1 MSLDNI
7 FTNDDSHNLNF
18 SRILGSIVILGKAC
32 DLIDYHQQNK
42 KLMETSPK
50 KKEQNKSATNN
61 GTRINGVES
70 LKKEGLN
77 DVTNSKPTLKVAT
90 KDINLQGA
98 INEDKE
104 IDNTL
109 NVTEVPLSPLSPS
122 TIQARN
128 KELRMSAIE
137 LDSKIQ
143 NLFAKRGN
151 LLNESSSV
159 APNENKKMD
168 DPDKTN
174 VEDESLQRG
183 NIGLIQYKTKR
194 SAKNIQSHKSNL
206 LKMSDSVASHF
217 NTFCDFPLSI
227 L

>member
-1 MSLDNI
+1 
-7 FTNDDSHNLNF
+7 
-18 SRILGSIVILGKAC
+18 
-32 DLIDYHQQNK
+32 
-42 KLMETSPK
+42 MEASPK

-77 DVTNSKPTLKVAT
+77 DVTNSKPTLKLAT

-143 NLFAKRGN
+143 NLFAKRGS

-227 L
+227 LKVKTLNLQSFRTTKIN

>member
-1 MSLDNI
+1 M
-7 FTNDDSHNLNF
+7 
-18 SRILGSIVILGKAC
+18 ILGKAC

-42 KLMETSPK
+42 KLMEPTPK

-61 GTRINGVES
+61 GTFINGAES
-70 LKKEGLN
+70 LKKDGLN
-77 DVTNSKPTLKVAT
+77 DVTNSKPTLKLST
-90 KDINLQGA
+90 KEIKFQGA
-98 INEDKE
+98 TNENKE

-109 NVTEVPLSPLSPS
+109 DVTEVPLSPLSPS

-143 NLFAKRGN
+143 NLFAKRGT

-168 DPDKTN
+168 GSDKSN
-174 VEDESLQRG
+174 VENESLHGG
-183 NIGLIQYKTKR
+183 NIELVQYKTKHF
-194 SAKNIQSHKSNL
+194 AKHIQSHKSNFST
-206 LKMSDSVASHF
+206 MSDSEASHF
-217 NTFCDFPLSI
+217 NTFYVFPLSI
-227 L
+227 S

>member
-1 MSLDNI
+1 
-7 FTNDDSHNLNF
+7 
-18 SRILGSIVILGKAC
+18 
-32 DLIDYHQQNK
+32 
-42 KLMETSPK
+42 MEASPK

-77 DVTNSKPTLKVAT
+77 DVTNSKPTLKLAT

-143 NLFAKRGN
+143 NLFAKRGS

-183 NIGLIQYKTKR
+183 NIGLVQYKTKR
-194 SAKNIQSHKSNL
+194 SAKNTQSHKSNL